1 MDRVPV
7 GKMPQM
13 WGQSLYVVAKLL
25 QEVRGR
31 GGEGGRGGIRGEG
44 REGEAGGREGETGR
58 DIKDPGR
65 EDASDLGTITTS
77 ICGG

>member
-31 GGEGGRGGIRGEG
+31 GREGGRKDGIG
-44 REGEAGGREGETGR
+44 GGREGGGWRERERETGR
-58 DIKDPGR
+58 DKVPVGKMPLIM
-65 EDASDLGTITTS
+65 
-77 ICGG
+77 